1 LPPVGWIRTWS
12 PPPSDNFLGLAAG
25 LVFLTVTSL
34 SGMLVSLSLS
44 GLDTNEY
51 TNNFAGCQQTGAYNH
66 EGWMRENTS
75 ICGYF

>member
-1 LPPVGWIRTWS
+1 
-12 PPPSDNFLGLAAG
+12 
-25 LVFLTVTSL
+25 
-34 SGMLVSLSLS
+34 MLVSLSLS